1 MEKLF
6 FEILNFMTFGALNK
20 KSNNLLR
27 DEDVVLYF
35 FPSCPYCGPVIN
47 AFNKKKVMV
56 EARNIQANINFHKE
70 LAEVGGQAAVPCLR
84 IRNSVNPYFTNSLV
98 VSYRSIPVFVCQP
111 WVTIFPST

>member
-70 LAEVGGQAAVPCLR
+70 LAEGGGQAAVPCLR
-84 IRNSVNPYFTNSLV
+84 IRNSDGTFEWLYDSNKIISFINNRY
-98 VSYRSIPVFVCQP
+98 
-111 WVTIFPST
+111 